1 MISILAFVLVLSI
14 LILVHEFGHFIVAK
28 KAGVKVEKF
37 SLGFGPVIFSLKRKD
52 TQYCISLI
60 PVGGYVKMSGD
71 SPSDRLSGEAGEYLS
86 QPVRKRMMIV
96 SAGPAL
102 NYLLA
107 FFVFWLVFL
116 VGNPVITTKVGGI
129 MKDYP
134 AQIADIRPGDRII
147 KVGEKAVGN
156 WEELTELIRK
166 AKSETLD
173 LVIRREDK
181 VNIVTVYPKKEKI
194 KNIFGKEEEVARIG
208 ITPSDEIIKIK
219 YPFFEAASLAL
230 SKLISLT
237 RLTFKAIFRLL
248 IGGMALKETV
258 SGPLGIFYVTK
269 FAAEMG
275 IVTLLNLLAV
285 LSASLAIF
293 NILPIPVLD
302 GGHILF
308 LLIEKFRGKAVSLK
322 TQERITQIG
331 IAALI
336 ALMVFV
342 SYNDLV
348 RFQIFE
354 KIAHFW
360 RK

>member
-1 MISILAFVLVLSI
+1 MISILAFVFVLSI
-14 LILVHEFGHFIVAK
+14 LILVHEFGHFITAK
-28 KAGVKVEKF
+28 KSGVKVERF
-37 SLGFGPVIFSLKRKD
+37 SLGFGPVIFSFRRND
-52 TQYCISLI
+52 TQYCISLV

-71 SPSDRLSGEAGEYLS
+71 SPSDKLEGKSWEYLS
-86 QPVRKRMMIV
+86 QPVMKRMMIV

-107 FFVFWLVFL
+107 FFVFWIVFL
-116 VGNPVITTKVGGI
+116 VGNPTVTTKVGEVI
-129 MKDYP
+129 KNYP
-134 AQIADIRPGDRII
+134 AQIADIRSGDRIV
-147 KVGEKAVGN
+147 KVGEKAVSN
-156 WEELTELIRK
+156 WEELTELIRN
-166 AKSETLD
+166 AKGETLD

-181 VNIVTVYPKKEKI
+181 INILTVYPKREKV
-194 KNIFGKEEEVARIG
+194 KNIFGKEEEVGRIG
-208 ITPSDEIIKIK
+208 ITPSDEVIKIK
-219 YPFFEAASLAL
+219 YPFFKASSLAL

-237 RLTFKAIFRLL
+237 RLTFMAIFRLL
-248 IGGMALKETV
+248 TGGMALKETV

-308 LLIEKFRGKAVSLK
+308 LLIERLRGKAVSFK
-322 TQERITQIG
+322 TQEKITQVG

-354 KIAHFW
+354 KIAHLW
-360 RK
+360 KK

>member
-1 MISILAFVLVLSI
+1 MVSILAFVFVLSI
-14 LILVHEFGHFIVAK
+14 LILVHEFGHFITAK
-28 KAGVKVEKF
+28 KSGVKVEKF
-37 SLGFGPVIFSLKRKD
+37 SLGFGPVIFSLRRGD
-52 TQYCISLI
+52 TQYCISLV
-60 PVGGYVKMSGD
+60 PVGGYVKMAGD
-71 SPSDRLSGEAGEYLS
+71 SPTDELEGRAWEYLS
-86 QPVRKRMMIV
+86 QPVRKRIMIV
-96 SAGPAL
+96 SAGPVL

-116 VGNPVITTKVGGI
+116 VGNPAVTTKVGGI
-129 MKDYP
+129 IKDYP
-134 AQIADIRPGDRII
+134 AQIADIRSGDRII
-147 KVGEKAVGN
+147 KVGEKAVSN

-173 LVIRREDK
+173 LIIKREDK
-181 VNIVTVYPKKEKI
+181 VNIVTVSPKRDKI

-230 SKLISLT
+230 NKLFSLT
-237 RLTFKAIFRLL
+237 GLTFKAIFRMLT
-248 IGGMALKETV
+248 GGMALKETV

-308 LLIEKFRGKAVSLK
+308 LLIEKFRGKAVSFK
-322 TQERITQIG
+322 TQERVTQVG

-354 KIAHFW
+354 KITHLW
-360 RK
+360 KK

>member
-1 MISILAFVLVLSI
+1 MLSILAFVFVLSI
-14 LILVHEFGHFIVAK
+14 LILVHEFGHFITAK
-28 KAGVKVEKF
+28 KSGVKVERF

-52 TQYCISLI
+52 TQYCISLV
-60 PVGGYVKMSGD
+60 PVGGYVKMAGD
-71 SPSDRLSGEAGEYLS
+71 SPSDKLSGEAWEYLS
-86 QPVRKRMMIV
+86 QPVRKRIMIV
-96 SAGPAL
+96 SAGPVL

-116 VGNPVITTKVGGI
+116 VGNPAVTTKVGGV

-134 AQIADIRPGDRII
+134 AQIADIRPGDNII
-147 KVGEKAVGN
+147 KVGEKVVGN

-181 VNIVTVYPKKEKI
+181 VNIVTVSPKKEKI
-194 KNIFGKEEEVARIG
+194 KNIFGKEEEVGRIG

-230 SKLISLT
+230 SKLMSLT

-248 IGGMALKETV
+248 TGGMVLKETV
-258 SGPLGIFYVTK
+258 SGPLGIFYITK

-322 TQERITQIG
+322 TQEKITQVG

-354 KIAHFW
+354 KIAHLW
-360 RK
+360 KK